1 MKKIYLITG
10 ASSDIGMEFIQRAS
24 QKDTGALFY
33 AHYRTMNARLQSL
46 KTDLGDRMELIQA
59 DLSAP
64 DGALRVIDAVREVP
78 AYILHLPAGRI
89 EYMRLRQIEVEEMQR
104 EMQLQVY
111 SLLEIYKVLLP
122 KMARAGYGRSVA
134 VVTSCTS
141 GMPPKFLGMY
151 TMVKYALLGLV
162 KSAAAE
168 YAKNGILIN
177 ALSPNMVET
186 KFLEAL
192 DQRVVEMTA
201 QQTNRGRNL
210 TIQEVVAAIEFLLSD
225 ENSMCGENLVI
236 G

>member
-10 ASSDIGMEFIQRAS
+10 ASSDIGMEFIQRVS
-24 QKDTGALFY
+24 RKDMEALFY

-59 DLSAP
+59 DLSALE
-64 DGALRVIDAVREVP
+64 GALRVIDAVREVP
-78 AYILHLPAGRI
+78 SYILHLPAGRI
-89 EYMRLRQIEVEEMQR
+89 EYMRFRQIEVEEMRR

-122 KMARAGYGRSVA
+122 KMARVGYGRSVA
-134 VVTSCTS
+134 VVT
-141 GMPPKFLGMY
+141 GMPPKFLAMY
-151 TMVKYALLGLV
+151 TTVKYALLGLV

-192 DQRVVEMTA
+192 DQRVVEMAA
-201 QQTNRGRNL
+201 QQSAIGRHL
-210 TIQEVVAAIEFLLSD
+210 TVREVVAAIEFLLSD
-225 ENSMCGENLVI
+225 ENSMCGENMVI

>member
-10 ASSDIGMEFIQRAS
+10 ASSDIGMEFIQRVS
-24 QKDTGALFY
+24 Q
-33 AHYRTMNARLQSL
+33 
-46 KTDLGDRMELIQA
+46 TDLGDRMELIQA
-59 DLSAP
+59 DLSALE
-64 DGALRVIDAVREVP
+64 GALRVIDAVREVP
-78 AYILHLPAGRI
+78 SYILHLPAGRI
-89 EYMRLRQIEVEEMQR
+89 EYMRFRQIEVEEMRR

-122 KMARAGYGRSVA
+122 KMARVGYGRSVA
-134 VVTSCTS
+134 VVT
-141 GMPPKFLGMY
+141 GMPPKFLAMY
-151 TMVKYALLGLV
+151 TTVKYALLGLV

-192 DQRVVEMTA
+192 DQRVVEMAA
-201 QQTNRGRNL
+201 QQSAIGRHL
-210 TIQEVVAAIEFLLSD
+210 TVHEVAATIEFLLSD
-225 ENSMCGENLVI
+225 ENSMCGENMVI

>member
-10 ASSDIGMEFIQRAS
+10 ASSDIGMEFIQRVS
-24 QKDTGALFY
+24 RKDTKALFY
-33 AHYRTMNARLQSL
+33 AHYRTMNGRLKSL
-46 KTDLGDRMELIQA
+46 KTGLGDRMELIQA

-64 DGALRVIDAVREVP
+64 DGTLRVIDAVREVP
-78 AYILHLPAGRI
+78 TYILHLPAGRI
-89 EYMRLRQIEVEEMQR
+89 EYRRFRQIEAGELQR
-104 EMQLQVY
+104 EMQIQVY

-134 VVTSCTS
+134 VVTSYTS

-151 TMVKYALLGLV
+151 ITVKYALLGLV

-168 YAKNGILIN
+168 YMGKGILIN

-186 KFLEAL
+186 KFLQAL
-192 DQRVVEMTA
+192 DQRVVEMIS
-201 QQTNRGRNL
+201 QQSSIGRNL
-210 TIQEVVAAIEFLLSD
+210 MVREVVTAIEFLLSD
-225 ENSMCGENLVI
+225 ENPMCGENLVI